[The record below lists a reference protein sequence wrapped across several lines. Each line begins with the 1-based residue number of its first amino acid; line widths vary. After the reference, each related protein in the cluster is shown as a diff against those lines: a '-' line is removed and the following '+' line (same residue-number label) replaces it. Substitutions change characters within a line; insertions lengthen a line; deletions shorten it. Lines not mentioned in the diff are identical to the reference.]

1 MEFIDDEAKKSL
13 ISVKSLASVGVKK
26 VADAIKN
33 EIVDVIKKVESLNK
47 GRLILLNL
55 QELMRL

>member
-47 GRLILLNL
+47 GRLIL
-55 QELMRL
+55 